1 MIFKSITK
9 SLYKIIQIEK
19 LSFLLF
25 ILLSITITILELL
38 NIYVISS
45 FISFILA
52 ESSNKYNLFSFL
64 NILSFKEV
72 SIITVSIITLR
83 CLGSFFIKSFEFFY
97 VYRILAKASINY
109 FNNIQSLDYI
119 KILKFKPSK
128 LSNVLMHEIVNL
140 ILGIFNPM
148 IIIFIELLIAIT
160 LIVYTFIFVDKIF
173 ILVAVILLFIYVLF
187 FFVINPINTRLG
199 LKRFEFEQLRF
210 NLINDNTRGIRH
222 LKFKY
227 ADFLI
232 SILKNIFYQYGNITA
247 KKKIIGSSSRY
258 LLEFVSYIGIIVV
271 IIISFNLNQLFLTNI
286 VTLSII
292 AIRLIPSLNRIIS
305 EVLVIKFNLPVLSKA
320 IDLNLIDKINRVTL
334 KKVKK
339 IDEIEFNKNISLE
352 NISFSY
358 SKKSNMILKN
368 LSLKIPKNKIIGI
381 TGKSGVGKTTLVN
394 IICALL
400 IPDQGKMFVDDL
412 CINNKNIKNWRD
424 NISLFSQ
431 DSFIFNGSIRENII
445 FGDKFNKYRLQ
456 KIFNNLN
463 ITEYIKFR
471 DLNQIID
478 PYKTNLSGGQIQ
490 RILIARALYKN
501 KNLYIFDEP
510 TTNLDI
516 KNKERFFK
524 YLKNNRNTYVI
535 ISHDKEVLNFCDLKF
550 TLK

>member
-64 NILSFKEV
+64 NISSFKEV
-72 SIITVSIITLR
+72 SIITVAIITIR
-83 CLGSFFIKSFEFFY
+83 CLGSFYIKSFEFFY

-109 FNNIQSLDYI
+109 FNNIQNLDYI
-119 KILKFKPSK
+119 KILKFKQSK
-128 LSNVLMHEIVNL
+128 LSNVLMHEMVNL

-173 ILVAVILLFIYVLF
+173 IFVAAILLFIYVLF

-210 NLINDNTRGIRH
+210 NSINDNTRGIRH

-227 ADFLI
+227 ASFLI
-232 SILKNIFYQYGNITA
+232 SILKNIFLQYGNITA

-320 IDLNLIDKINRVTL
+320 IDLNLFDKINRDSL

-358 SKKSNMILKN
+358 SKKSNMILKD

-456 KIFNNLN
+456 KICNNLN
-463 ITEYIKFR
+463 ITEYVKFK

-478 PYKTNLSGGQIQ
+478 PYKTNFSGGQIQ

-524 YLKNNRNTYVI
+524 YLKNNRNTYII

-550 TLK
+550 RLK

>member
-1 MIFKSITK
+1 MILKSITK

-64 NILSFKEV
+64 NISSFKEV
-72 SIITVSIITLR
+72 SIITVAIITIR
-83 CLGSFFIKSFEFFY
+83 CLGSFYIKSFEFFY

-119 KILKFKPSK
+119 KILKFKQSK
-128 LSNVLMHEIVNL
+128 LSNVLMHEMVNL

-173 ILVAVILLFIYVLF
+173 IFVAAILLFIYVLF

-199 LKRFEFEQLRF
+199 LKRFELEQLRF
-210 NLINDNTRGIRH
+210 NSINDNTRGIRH

-227 ADFLI
+227 AGFLI
-232 SILKNIFYQYGNITA
+232 SILKNIFLQYGNITA

-320 IDLNLIDKINRVTL
+320 IDLNLFDKINRDSL

-358 SKKSNMILKN
+358 SKKSNMILKD

-445 FGDKFNKYRLQ
+445 FGDKFNKYRIQ
-456 KIFNNLN
+456 KICNNLN
-463 ITEYIKFR
+463 ITEYVKFK

-478 PYKTNLSGGQIQ
+478 PYKTNFSGGQIQ

-516 KNKERFFK
+516 KNKKRFFK
-524 YLKNNRNTYVI
+524 YLKNNRNTYII

-550 TLK
+550 RLK

>member
-1 MIFKSITK
+1 M
-9 SLYKIIQIEK
+9 
-19 LSFLLF
+19 
-25 ILLSITITILELL
+25 
-38 NIYVISS
+38 NIS
-45 FISFILA
+45 
-52 ESSNKYNLFSFL
+52 
-64 NILSFKEV
+64 SFKEV
-72 SIITVSIITLR
+72 SIITVAIITIR
-83 CLGSFFIKSFEFFY
+83 CLGSFYIKSFEFFY

-109 FNNIQSLDYI
+109 FNNIQNLDYI
-119 KILKFKPSK
+119 KILKFKQSK
-128 LSNVLMHEIVNL
+128 LSNVLMHEMVNL

-173 ILVAVILLFIYVLF
+173 IFVAAILLFIYVLF

-210 NLINDNTRGIRH
+210 NSINDNTRGIRH

-227 ADFLI
+227 ASFLI
-232 SILKNIFYQYGNITA
+232 SILKNIFLQYGNITA

-320 IDLNLIDKINRVTL
+320 IDLNLFDKINRDSL

-358 SKKSNMILKN
+358 SKKSNMILKD

-456 KIFNNLN
+456 KICNNLN
-463 ITEYIKFR
+463 ITEYVKFK

-478 PYKTNLSGGQIQ
+478 PYKTNFSGGQIQ

-524 YLKNNRNTYVI
+524 YLKNNRNTYII

-550 TLK
+550 RLK